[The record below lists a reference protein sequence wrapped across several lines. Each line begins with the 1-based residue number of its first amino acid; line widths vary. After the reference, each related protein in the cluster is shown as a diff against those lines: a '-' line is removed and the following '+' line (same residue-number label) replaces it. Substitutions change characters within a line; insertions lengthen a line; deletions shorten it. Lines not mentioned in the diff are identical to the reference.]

1 MSNEREA
8 EIDNFLGTCMD
19 LVFGVINTVKKC
31 LNATIYSSISTFRIT
46 IGRVENVNAQTPG
59 LRFTCT
65 NTQSSLLISKS
76 YHQPLLSGIFLSVNT
91 Y

>member
-1 MSNEREA
+1 MSNERKA

-31 LNATIYSSISTFRIT
+31 LNATICSISTFRIT

-65 NTQSSLLISKS
+65 NTQSSLQISKS

>member
-1 MSNEREA
+1 MKTMMSNERKA
-8 EIDNFLGTCMD
+8 EIDNFLEKFMQ
-19 LVFGVINTVKKC
+19 LSALIR
-31 LNATIYSSISTFRIT
+31 TFRIT

-65 NTQSSLLISKS
+65 NTHSSLLISKS